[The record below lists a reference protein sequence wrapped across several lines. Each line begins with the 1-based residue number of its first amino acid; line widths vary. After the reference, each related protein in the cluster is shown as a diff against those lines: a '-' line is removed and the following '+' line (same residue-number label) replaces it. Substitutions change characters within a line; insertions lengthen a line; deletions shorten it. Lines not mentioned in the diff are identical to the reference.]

1 MKNLALIFV
10 GLVCLILASCGS
22 KSGDSE
28 NASSN
33 KINYLFDDMSVT
45 SFQQTSGIAKNTSI
59 LNYLFNF
66 AFPTA
71 TAISYNISCYAG
83 SNPTF
88 MLNALGHPLVFSV
101 ECNDDIDRQ
110 IRSNLLESMEG
121 LTIKR
126 FVSDASYKDGAI
138 DFRSGIQWDTPYS
151 VKAQEDAND
160 DHTADDACYEN
171 YTFHKESS
179 TITIG
184 FDAVRSHAN
193 CYCSNN
199 TCNDTEVAFRFYNGT
214 LELDLSN
221 RGLFDQNLGRHA
233 ITGNYCTTAL
243 TDPNCESFYEQWR
256 NCTIGNNCSL

>member
-1 MKNLALIFV
+1 MKNLTLIFI

-22 KSGDSE
+22 KSGNDE
-28 NASSN
+28 ASSPS
-33 KINYLFDDMSVT
+33 KINHLFDDMSVT
-45 SFQQTSGIAKNTSI
+45 SFQQTNGVAKNTSI
-59 LNYLFNF
+59 LNYLFDF

-71 TAISYNISCYAG
+71 TAISYNISCYVG
-83 SNPTF
+83 SDATF
-88 MLNALGHPLVFSV
+88 MLNALGNQLIFTV
-101 ECNDDIDRQ
+101 ECDSNIDRS
-110 IRSNLLESMEG
+110 IRSNLLESMDG
-121 LTIKR
+121 LAIKR
-126 FVSDASYKDGAI
+126 FVSDASYKEGAI
-138 DFRSGIQWDTPYS
+138 DFRTGIQWDTPYS

-160 DHTADDACYEN
+160 DHIANDACYEN

-184 FDAVRSHAN
+184 FDAVRSHPN
-193 CYCSNN
+193 CYCSSNQ
-199 TCNDTEVAFRFYNGT
+199 CDDTEVAFRFYNGT

-256 NCTIGNNCSL
+256 SCTIGTNCSL